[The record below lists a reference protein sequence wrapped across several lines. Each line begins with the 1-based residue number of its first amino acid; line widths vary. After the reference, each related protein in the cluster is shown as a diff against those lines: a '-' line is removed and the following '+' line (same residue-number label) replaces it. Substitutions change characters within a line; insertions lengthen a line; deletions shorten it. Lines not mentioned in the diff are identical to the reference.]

1 MTRRNFLKGVAGAAA
16 AAAASSQGS
25 SAGSPPKR
33 EPVPT
38 SQAFD
43 SPVLESL
50 SPVIERSRDV
60 QTDRAKIAEH
70 SRWLACEELPLP
82 EFALP
87 FGIGKEDPEEAID
100 YLLVA
105 NTLNFAFTDFDTRV
119 KFQVDFADQHW
130 SDSQAM
136 FACIKRAVDDG
147 VPFLDGAYLSAV
159 TRADLERV
167 FRGNIEMPMLD
178 ERVEILRAVGK
189 PLQANYDGRFH
200 NFVDAAA
207 PRLYADGQGLI
218 DKLVREFP
226 RFNDVSPYDGHEI
239 KLYKLAQLG
248 IWTVYSALHGTE
260 AFKLEDPEKMTAF
273 ADYIVPV
280 ALEAMGILR
289 YSSALKEKIEKGEL
303 IPADSPQEVEIRAHT
318 LYATALL
325 TEEINKRRPADRQI
339 IIPQVDAR
347 LWTHFHT
354 THCPHHLT
362 RTIMY

>member
-1 MTRRNFLKGVAGAAA
+1 MTRRNFLKGVTGAAA
-16 AAAASSQGS
+16 AAAAASQGA
-25 SAGSPPKR
+25 SAGSPR
-33 EPVPT
+33 RQQPVHPPE
-38 SQAFD
+38 AFAG
-43 SPVLESL
+43 PVLESL
-50 SPVIERSRDV
+50 PPVLERSRDV
-60 QTDRAKIAEH
+60 QTVGAKVAEH

-87 FGIGKEDPEEAID
+87 FGIGKENPKEAID

-105 NTLNFAFTDFDTRV
+105 NTLNFAFTDFNTQV
-119 KFQVDFADQHW
+119 KFQVDDAGQRW

-147 VPFLDGAYLSAV
+147 IPFLKGRYLSTV
-159 TRADLERV
+159 TRSDLESV

-178 ERVEILRAVGK
+178 ERVEILQAVGK
-189 PLQANYDGRFH
+189 TLQASYDGRFH
-200 NFVDAAA
+200 NFIEEAA
-207 PRLYADGQGLI
+207 PRLYAGGQGLI

-248 IWTVYSALHGTE
+248 IWTVYSALHGAD

-289 YSSALKEKIEKGEL
+289 YSPTLKKKIEDGIM
-303 IPADSPQEVEIRAHT
+303 IPRDSTQEVEIRAHT

-325 TEEINKRRPADRQI
+325 TQEVNKRRPADRQI
-339 IIPQVDAR
+339 IIPQIDAR

>member
-1 MTRRNFLKGVAGAAA
+1 MTRRNFLKGVTGTAAVAAAGSQGAGA
-16 AAAASSQGS
+16 G
-25 SAGSPPKR
+25 PPR
-33 EPVPT
+33 RQEPVHLPG
-38 SQAFD
+38 AFA

-50 SPVIERSRDV
+50 PPVLERSRDV
-60 QTDRAKIAEH
+60 QTVAAKVAEH

-82 EFALP
+82 EFTLP
-87 FGIGKEDPEEAID
+87 FGIGKENPKEAID

-105 NTLNFAFTDFDTRV
+105 NTLNFAFTDFNTQV
-119 KFQVDFADQHW
+119 KFQVDFVGQHW

-136 FACIKRAVDDG
+136 FACLKRAVDDG
-147 VPFLDGAYLSAV
+147 IPFLDGRYLSTV
-159 TRADLERV
+159 TRSDLESI

-178 ERVEILRAVGK
+178 ERVEILQAVGK
-189 PLQANYDGRFH
+189 TLEEKYNGRFH
-200 NFVDAAA
+200 NFLEAAA
-207 PRLYADGQGLI
+207 PRLYAGGQGLI

-248 IWTVYSALHGTE
+248 IWTVYSALHGTD

-289 YSSALKEKIEKGEL
+289 YSPPLKKKIEDGIM
-303 IPADSPQEVEIRAHT
+303 IPRDSTQEVEIRAHT

-325 TEEINKRRPADRQI
+325 TQEVNKRRPADRQI
-339 IIPQVDAR
+339 IIPQIDAR

-354 THCPHHLT
+354 THCTHHLT

>member
-16 AAAASSQGS
+16 AAAASAQGAAGN
-25 SAGSPPKR
+25 SAPKR
-33 EPVPT
+33 EPVRLP
-38 SQAFD
+38 QAFE

-50 SPVIERSRDV
+50 PPVIESSRDV
-60 QTDRAKIAEH
+60 QTDPEKIAEH
-70 SRWLACEELPLP
+70 GRWLACEELPLP

-87 FGIGKEDPEEAID
+87 FGIGQQNPGEAID

-105 NTLNFAFTDFDTRV
+105 NTLNFAFTDFETRV
-119 KFQVDFADQHW
+119 KFQVDYAGQRW

-136 FACIKRAVDDG
+136 FACIKRAVDEG
-147 VPFLDGAYLSAV
+147 VPFLDGTYLSTV
-159 TRADLERV
+159 TRSDLERI

-178 ERVEILRAVGK
+178 ERVEILQVAGRT
-189 PLQANYDGRFH
+189 LQAKYDGRFH
-200 NFVDAAA
+200 NFVEAAA
-207 PRLYADGQGLI
+207 PRLYADGKGLI
-218 DKLVREFP
+218 DKLIAEFH

-248 IWTVYSALHGTE
+248 VWTVYSALYGTK

-289 YSSALKEKIEKGEL
+289 YSPALKKKIESGAM
-303 IPADSPQEVEIRAHT
+303 IPRDSKQEIEIRAHT

-325 TEEINKRRPADRQI
+325 TEEINQRRPADRKI
-339 IIPQVDAR
+339 IIPQLDAR

>member
-1 MTRRNFLKGVAGAAA
+1 MTRRNFLKGVTGAAA
-16 AAAASSQGS
+16 AAAAAGSQGA
-25 SAGSPPKR
+25 SAGSPR
-33 EPVPT
+33 RQAPVQLPET
-38 SQAFD
+38 FA

-50 SPVIERSRDV
+50 PPALERSQDV
-60 QTDRAKIAEH
+60 QTDAAKVAEH

-87 FGIGKEDPEEAID
+87 FGFGKENP
-100 YLLVA
+100 VA
-105 NTLNFAFTDFDTRV
+105 NTLNFALTDFNTQV
-119 KFQVDFADQHW
+119 KFEVDYAGQHW

-136 FACIKRAVDDG
+136 FACIKRALDDG
-147 VPFLDGAYLSAV
+147 IPFLDGGYLSTV
-159 TRADLERV
+159 RRSDLESV
-167 FRGNIEMPMLD
+167 FSGNIEMPMLD
-178 ERVEILRAVGK
+178 ERVEILQAVGK
-189 PLQANYDGRFH
+189 TLEEKYDGRFH
-200 NFVDAAA
+200 NFVEAAA
-207 PRLYADGQGLI
+207 PRLYAGGQGLV

-226 RFNDVSPYDGHEI
+226 RFNDVSPYDGHEV

-248 IWTVYSALHGTE
+248 IWTVYSALHGTD

-289 YSSALKEKIEKGEL
+289 YSPALKKKIEDGVM
-303 IPADSPQEVEIRAHT
+303 IPRDSTQEVEIRAHT

-325 TEEINKRRPADRQI
+325 SQEVNKRRPADRQI
-339 IIPQVDAR
+339 IIPQIDAR